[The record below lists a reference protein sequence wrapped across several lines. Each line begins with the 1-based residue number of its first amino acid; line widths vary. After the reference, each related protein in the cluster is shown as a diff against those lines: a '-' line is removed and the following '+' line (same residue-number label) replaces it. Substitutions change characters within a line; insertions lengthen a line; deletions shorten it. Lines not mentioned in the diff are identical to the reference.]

1 MSNKVLFDVD
11 TGCDDATMLLTAL
24 ADDGIDVAGVTTV
37 FGNAPLEHTTRNT
50 RAILEYVDRG
60 EVPVAK
66 GCARPFIEQNLDES
80 PDDLA
85 QIHGK
90 TGLTADLPAP
100 ETVEDALDD
109 RHAARFMIDM
119 AREHDDLTIAAV
131 GPQTNL
137 ALALAMEPSLPEML
151 EELYV
156 MGGAAM
162 VGGNVRPTAEFN
174 FYQDPEAAARVLE
187 SGSVKMVGLDATEQT
202 HVPLEEIETL
212 ADEGEPHRTFAGILD
227 YYPEDSLDRYGYDGP
242 VVHDSVVAA
251 DLIDGVLQYED
262 HYVAVSTHDRLTAGQ
277 TVTDNRS
284 VLGREPNTAVAVD
297 IDVERYQSI
306 VLDRLRSLA
315 DAVA

>member
-1 MSNKVLFDVD
+1 MSNKVIFDVD

-24 ADDGIDVAGVTTV
+24 ADDSLDVVGATTV
-37 FGNAPLEHTTRNT
+37 FGNAPIEHTTRNT

-60 EVPVAK
+60 DVPVAR
-66 GCARPFIEQNLDES
+66 GCARPFVEQNLDES
-80 PDDLA
+80 PDDLE
-85 QIHGK
+85 QIHGE

-100 ETVEDALDD
+100 EAVEEVLDG
-109 RHAARFMIDM
+109 RHGARFMIDK
-119 AREHDDLTIAAV
+119 AREYDDLTIAAV

-137 ALALAMEPSLPEML
+137 ALALALEPSLPEML
-151 EELYV
+151 EDLYV
-156 MGGAAM
+156 MGGAAII
-162 VGGNVRPTAEFN
+162 GGNVRPTAEFN

-202 HVPLEEIETL
+202 HIPLEEIERF
-212 ADEGEPHRTFAGILD
+212 AGEGAPHCTFAGILN

-251 DLIDGVLQYED
+251 DLIDGVLGYED

-277 TVTDNRS
+277 SVTDDRR
-284 VLGREPNTAVAVD
+284 VLGREPNAAVAVD
-297 IDVERYQSI
+297 VDVDQYQSI
-306 VLDRLRSLA
+306 VLNRLRSLA